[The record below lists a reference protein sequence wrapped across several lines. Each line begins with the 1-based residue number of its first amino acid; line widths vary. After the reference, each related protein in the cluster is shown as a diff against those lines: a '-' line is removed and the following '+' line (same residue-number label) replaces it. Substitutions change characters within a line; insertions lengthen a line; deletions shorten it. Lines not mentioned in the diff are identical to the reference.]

1 MLKGIQEAYEVALD
15 MKSIDTIRTV
25 SSFTEAEQ
33 KKSTIVLANKLY
45 GMIVDRLDQIDFK
58 EIEKSEGDITEFKY
72 YNRTRECIS
81 VLKGLAKQSGSGV
94 EEIDVIETALNNIE
108 SNRLFFIRAYKTDCS
123 FIKSLYNTMIMAI
136 ISDISFMITVCVEYI
151 KNPDHTVQMEITNLK
166 KFKSKFYLVHKNL
179 RKFNEAV
186 EKGELE
192 KVCSTLLKIKSKNLA
207 GETTIIG
214 WLTLNVPGFQFI
226 ALIAAAIIII
236 KTFVPIMREL
246 SYFFYF
252 FRTKISDYFFL
263 QQQLLEANALKLK
276 QMSTDD
282 PEKNEKI
289 AKRQEKIAS
298 IFGKIGNFF
307 AVKYTPAADKAENDP
322 GKTTIDKSDVNGDSN
337 EPVVLF

>member
-179 RKFNEAV
+179 CRFNEAV

-192 KVCSTLLKIKSKNLA
+192 KVCSALLKIKSKNMA
-207 GETTIIG
+207 GE
-214 WLTLNVPGFQFI
+214 LTLIGKLAALPGFQYI
-226 ALIAAAIIII
+226 AIIAAAIIII

-289 AKRQEKIAS
+289 AKRQEKIAT
-298 IFGKIGNFF
+298 IFGKIANFF
-307 AVKYTPAADKAENDP
+307 AVKYTPAADKAENNP
-322 GKTTIDKSDVNGDSN
+322 GKTTIDKNDVDGDSN

>member
-1 MLKGIQEAYEVALD
+1 MLKGIQEAYEVALN
-15 MKSIDTIRTV
+15 MRSIDTIRTV

-179 RKFNEAV
+179 RRFNEAV

-192 KVCSTLLKIKSKNLA
+192 KVCSALLKIKSKNMA
-207 GETTIIG
+207 GE
-214 WLTLNVPGFQFI
+214 LTLIGKLAALPGFQYI
-226 ALIAAAIIII
+226 AIIAAAIIII

-289 AKRQEKIAS
+289 AKRQEKIAA
-298 IFGKIGNFF
+298 IFGKIANFF
-307 AVKYTPAADKAENDP
+307 AVKYTPAADKAENNP
-322 GKTTIDKSDVNGDSN
+322 GKTTIDKNDVDGDSN